1 MFKTGGGIFIP
12 KLTVFDEKV
21 LSLLKDNYFSIEN
34 KFDSNV
40 TSESFVSTS
49 PLPMTSSET
58 ENIFIMYENDNNLE
72 DEAQEIVTTVEDN
85 SNNQVID
92 IDEPIRNVPNRKRV
106 KLSKNVRSKPKD
118 FNSDIKGKKI
128 EILDKKMSILNKIEE
143 NEMENVKGKKLDN
156 EIKEIVKQR
165 EMLQLEIQRKELE
178 KLCKET

>member
-12 KLTVFDEKV
+12 KLTVFDGKV

-92 IDEPIRNVPNRKRV
+92 IYEPIRNVPNRKKV
-106 KLSKNVRSKPKD
+106 KLTKSIISKD

-143 NEMENVKGKKLDN
+143 SEMENVKGKKLDN